1 MTPFELGPG
10 ESKTLDVVFVALSKP
25 GVFTSS
31 IIIGDEVIPVTITV
45 RQELLLFDTKIQVL
59 NKDKKIEEGGILKTK
74 ITLIPMGD
82 KQRFDVTL
90 NYEIKDFSNKVY
102 LKKSET
108 LLVTEKKE
116 IERSFNIKSLPLG
129 KYVIALEAVYPRGIA
144 PSSDQFEVVGKA
156 PMSLLLKIIIVI
168 LIWMIVILIVAI
180 IIILYRRK
188 QKEKEA
194 ALSNLGTPSYR
205 PTSSS

>member
-1 MTPFELGPG
+1 MILLNTTPFELGPR
-10 ESKTLDVVFVALSKP
+10 ETKTLDVVFVALGEP

-31 IIIGDEVIPVTITV
+31 IVIGDEVIPVTITV
-45 RQELLLFDTKIQVL
+45 RQELLLFD
-59 NKDKKIEEGGILKTK
+59 GGILKTK